1 MKKLIIVSLLSV
13 FALGTFGQTAAIHQI
28 LDKMSEE
35 GLFFTNEIRSLL
47 EKGIDTKGKYG
58 RSPLNVA
65 AMYHCTDL
73 GKADNDGR
81 TPLHHAACCRNVW
94 NYYWRRGQSNRNLE
108 TRYRYRYAPDIR
120 KNNWNLILNSR

>member
-81 TPLHHAACCRNVW
+81 TPLHHAACCRKPECMELL
-94 NYYWRRGQSNRNLE
+94 LE
-108 TRYRYRYAPDIR
+108 AGAKQPEP
-120 KNNWNLILNSR
+120 

>member
-81 TPLHHAACCRNVW
+81 TPLHHAACCRKPECMELL
-94 NYYWRRGQSNRNLE
+94 LE
-108 TRYRYRYAPDIR
+108 AGGKATGTLKLVTGIAML
-120 KNNWNLILNSR
+120 LIFGKIIGILY